1 MLLMMRRSNCVGQS
15 RPAGERRVV
24 RVLMVE
30 HGEANA
36 VEVIAK
42 SKQFLFSR

>member
-15 RPAGERRVV
+15 KLAEERRVV

-30 HGEANA
+30 HDEGNVA
-36 VEVIAK
+36 EVIAK
-42 SKQFLFSR
+42 SKQFCF

>member
-1 MLLMMRRSNCVGQS
+1 MTRRSNYVGQS

-24 RVLMVE
+24 RVPMVE

-36 VEVIAK
+36 AEVIAK
-42 SKQFLFSR
+42 SKQFLISR